1 MNIRKAFLHHIEQS
15 LNTIDAVDLTEHYS
29 DIEPIVQSILNE
41 IFSGKNKRAC
51 LIPPDNRLLSAIVEG
66 IENDIVEIQNSSV
79 TISAE
84 RLLRKEKDAQELYGS
99 ITQIPKGSL
108 FHLLVEDDGKTYFI
122 ITKTDHDKFLD
133 ERELL
138 TRRGIPLNK
147 KTYKSFFC
155 EIVDNQLINAFI
167 YDPSG
172 RSARYWWEGYLDVQL
187 CNSDAKN
194 TEKVLT
200 HFIDK
205 IIFSVKV
212 KSPDDY
218 RVLRDNT
225 IYYFRSHEEFNLSE
239 YLQHVW
245 EHYTP
250 ILEGLSLDRCKD
262 KVNKMSENKNFDTS
276 FSIIPASI
284 NRRVKRNI
292 PLSPKLKLQIDDM
305 SFQEEKSLI
314 IPLKNE
320 DGKWIQ
326 IKTDSGY
333 DYFKRNETD

>member
-1 MNIRKAFLHHIEQS
+1 MKIIKAFLHHIEQS
-15 LNTIDAVDLTEHYS
+15 LDLVEAVDLKEHYS

-51 LIPPDNRLLSAIVEG
+51 LIPQDNRMLNTIVEE
-66 IENDIVEIQNSSV
+66 IKDDSIEIQNSSV
-79 TISAE
+79 TLSAE
-84 RLLRKEKDAQELYGS
+84 RLLRKEKDAQEQYGS

-108 FHLLVEDDGKTYFI
+108 FHLLVEDNGKVYFI

-133 ERELL
+133 ERELS

-147 KTYKSFFC
+147 KTYKSFYC
-155 EIVDNQLINAFI
+155 EVSEYQLINAFI

-194 TEKVLT
+194 TEKVLG
-200 HFIDK
+200 HLIDK

-212 KSPDDY
+212 KSPDDF

-239 YLQHVW
+239 YLEHVW

-250 ILEGLSLDRCKD
+250 ILGGLSLDKYKE
-262 KVNKMSENKNFDTS
+262 KVNRMSDNKTFDTS

-284 NRRVKRNI
+284 NRRVKRNVA
-292 PLSPKLKLQIDDM
+292 LGPKMKLQIDDM
-305 SFQEEKSLI
+305 SFHEEKSI
-314 IPLKNE
+314 ILPFVDDK
-320 DGKWIQ
+320 GKWIQ
-326 IKTDSGY
+326 IRTDSGY
-333 DYFKRNETD
+333 DYFKRNETN

>member
-1 MNIRKAFLHHIEQS
+1 MNIIKAFLHHIEQS
-15 LNTIDAVDLTEHYS
+15 LNLVEIVDLTQHYN
-29 DIEPIVQSILNE
+29 DIEPIVQSILDE

-51 LIPPDNRLLSAIVEG
+51 LIPPDNKVLSTIVEG
-66 IENDIVEIQNSSV
+66 IENNSIETQNRSA
-79 TISAE
+79 TMSAE
-84 RLLRKEKDAQELYGS
+84 RLLRKEKDAQEQYSS

-108 FHLLVEDDGKTYFI
+108 FHLLVEDNGKIYFI

-147 KTYKSFFC
+147 KTYKSFYC
-155 EIVDNQLINAFI
+155 EIIDNQLINAFI

-194 TEKVLT
+194 TERVLT
-200 HFIDK
+200 YLIDK

-212 KSPDDY
+212 KSPDDF

-245 EHYTP
+245 EYYTP
-250 ILEGLSLDRCKD
+250 ILEGLPLEKCKE
-262 KVNKMSENKNFDTS
+262 KVNRMSDNKNFDTS
-276 FSIIPASI
+276 FSIVPASI

-305 SFQEEKSLI
+305 SFQEEKSI
-314 IPLKNE
+314 ILPFVDDK
-320 DGKWIQ
+320 GKWIR

-333 DYFKRNETD
+333 DYFKRNETN